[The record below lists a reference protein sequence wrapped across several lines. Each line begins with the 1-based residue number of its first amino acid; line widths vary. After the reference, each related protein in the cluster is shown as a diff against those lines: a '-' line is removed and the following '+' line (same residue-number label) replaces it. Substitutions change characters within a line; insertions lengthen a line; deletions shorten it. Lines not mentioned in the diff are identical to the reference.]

1 MSDLRTLK
9 RGRVWPHARW
19 VQGRLSIS
27 SGDEEATD
35 VEEPECA
42 PAPDSSRTK
51 DIRQHAA
58 ASACPPPVFH
68 PLEYRNIL
76 ATWPVQWRARWG
88 RRSNE
93 LEEGGLSWRDAEAQ
107 AFVEVWNIY
116 RKGQAPPS
124 ADLVLAPSSAE
135 RN

>member
-1 MSDLRTLK
+1 
-9 RGRVWPHARW
+9 
-19 VQGRLSIS
+19 
-27 SGDEEATD
+27 
-35 VEEPECA
+35 
-42 PAPDSSRTK
+42 
-51 DIRQHAA
+51 
-58 ASACPPPVFH
+58 
-68 PLEYRNIL
+68 LEYRNIL
-76 ATWPVQWRARWG
+76 ATWPVQWRERWG